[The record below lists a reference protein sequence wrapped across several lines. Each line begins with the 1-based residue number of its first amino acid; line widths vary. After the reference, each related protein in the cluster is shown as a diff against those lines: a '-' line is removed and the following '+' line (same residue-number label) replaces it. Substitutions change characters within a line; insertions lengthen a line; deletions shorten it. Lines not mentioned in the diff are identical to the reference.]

1 MSRLA
6 KLRRNP
12 EQFFRDSRSPLVRFA
27 GAAVAR
33 VALGPDRVSDW
44 LDEPRDAI
52 AGASVPLVSA
62 LARAAAAREARR
74 RRELLA
80 RYGHPL
86 VSVVMAAYNAADT
99 IAAAIESVQRQ
110 SYAQFEL
117 VIVDDNSGDD
127 TGAIADAFAA
137 RDERI
142 RVIHSAGQGG
152 AAGARNLGLQ
162 AARGDYLAFH
172 DSDDETHPER
182 LERQLVALLRN
193 PMASVCLCNGRR
205 VDERGAPVLVN
216 GRRDYKWVNSM
227 MFPRRVFD
235 RVGYQMK
242 LRISED
248 AEYYE
253 RIKLAFGA
261 DSELRLFKTLCF
273 AGFSPDS
280 LLFSDGATEVA
291 AEGGVRHRRSAQADD
306 ALVRIRVVH
315 DEMRRGARD
324 VFIAIDAP
332 PPG

>member
-1 MSRLA
+1 MSRLS

-33 VALGPDRVSDW
+33 ATLGPDRVTDW
-44 LDEPRDAI
+44 LDEPLDAI
-52 AGASVPLVSA
+52 AGAGVPLVSA
-62 LARAAAAREARR
+62 LARAAAARDGRR

-80 RYGHPL
+80 RHGHPL

-99 IAAAIESVQRQ
+99 IGGAIESVQRQ
-110 SYAQFEL
+110 SYAGFEL
-117 VIVDDNSGDD
+117 VIVDDNSSDD
-127 TGAIADAFAA
+127 TGAIADGFAA

-142 RVIHSAGQGG
+142 RVVHSEGQGG

-162 AARGDYLAFH
+162 AARGQFFAFH

-182 LERQLVALLRN
+182 LERQLAALLRN
-193 PMASVCLCNGRR
+193 PTASVCLCNGRR
-205 VDERGAPVLVN
+205 VDDHGEPILVN

-235 RVGYQMK
+235 RVGFQMK
-242 LRISED
+242 LRVSED

-253 RIKLAFGA
+253 RIKLAFGNN
-261 DSELRLFKTLCF
+261 SELRLFKTLYY

-280 LLFSDGATEVA
+280 LLFSDGTTEVGA
-291 AEGGVRHRRSAQADD
+291 AGGVQHQRSED
-306 ALVRIRVVH
+306 AEAALMRIRALH
-315 DEMRRGARD
+315 DDMRRGARSYYVAFD
-324 VFIAIDAP
+324 SSPA
-332 PPG
+332 